1 MVKLTETPDYKP
13 IFGTNGIRG
22 IPNKDLTV
30 EFAQEIGKAIGTYY
44 GKVSVAMGRDTRDT
58 GNMIFNAVASGL
70 MSSGSGII
78 DLGILPTPALQYYC
92 KSKGIFGVVITASH
106 NPPRFNGIKCIANDG
121 TELRR
126 EDEEK
131 IERIYYEKAFATV
144 PWEDVGTLRG
154 DPTSL
159 ELYLDGI
166 LSHVNVGKIREKQF
180 RVLVDSGNGAS
191 YFTTPAL
198 LRKLGCSVVSLNTYP
213 DGKFT
218 SRTSEPRPEN
228 LKDLILLMK
237 GGNFN
242 LGVAHDGDA
251 DRAVFI
257 DEKGNFI
264 DGDKTLCLVVRSVIK
279 PGTKVV
285 TPISSSDAIDEI
297 CHDGKADLIRT
308 RVGAPLVSRTMIDN
322 RAMIGGEE
330 NGGIIYGEHQY
341 CRDGAM
347 TVALIL
353 NLMAVGGKRISE
365 MISSLP
371 QFFIHKLSVERKRDW
386 KSLEPHILSYA
397 ETKSNDRSDGLKIY
411 LSDGW
416 VLMRPS
422 GTEPIIR
429 VYGQSRDEKRAR
441 ELALEYEALI
451 LGLQEGPSAE

>member
-1 MVKLTETPDYKP
+1 MTVNPKYEP

-22 IPNKDLTV
+22 VPNRDLSV
-30 EFAQEIGKAIGTYY
+30 EFAQEIGKAIGTFY
-44 GKVSVAMGRDTRDT
+44 GKVPVAMGKDTRDT
-58 GNMIFNAVASGL
+58 GNMIFNAVTSGL
-70 MSSGSGII
+70 MSAGSSVI
-78 DLGILPTPALQYYC
+78 DLGILPTPAVQYYC
-92 KSKGIFGVVITASH
+92 KTKGIFGVVITASH
-106 NPPRFNGIKCIANDG
+106 NPPQFNGIKCIANDG

-131 IERIYYEKAFATV
+131 IEKLYYEKDYETV
-144 PWEDVGTLRG
+144 SWEYAGSLKN

-159 ELYLDGI
+159 DLYIEGI
-166 LSHVNVGKIREKQF
+166 LSHVDVESIEKNQF

-191 YFTTPAL
+191 YFTTPNL
-198 LRKLGCSVVSLNTYP
+198 LRRLGCRVVSLNAYP

-228 LKDLILLMK
+228 LKDLITLMK
-237 GGNFN
+237 SGSFS

-264 DGDKTLCLVVRSVIK
+264 DGDKTLSLVVRSVIK
-279 PGTKVV
+279 PGGKVV

-297 CHDGKADLIRT
+297 CAGAKASIIRT
-308 RVGAPLVSRTMIDN
+308 RVGAPIVSRTMIDN
-322 RAMIGGEE
+322 KAMIGGEE

-353 NLMAVGGKRISE
+353 NLMASKNEKISKLISE
-365 MISSLP
+365 LP
-371 QFFIHKLSVERKRDW
+371 QYFIHKLSVERKKDW
-386 KSLEPHILSYA
+386 KSLEPGILSYSGA
-397 ETKSNDRSDGLKIY
+397 SLLDKSDGLKIY
-411 LSDGW
+411 LEDGW
-416 VLMRPS
+416 ILMRPS

-429 VYGQSRDEKRAR
+429 IYGQSRDEKRAK

-451 LGLQEGPSAE
+451 LGLQEEGPRAE